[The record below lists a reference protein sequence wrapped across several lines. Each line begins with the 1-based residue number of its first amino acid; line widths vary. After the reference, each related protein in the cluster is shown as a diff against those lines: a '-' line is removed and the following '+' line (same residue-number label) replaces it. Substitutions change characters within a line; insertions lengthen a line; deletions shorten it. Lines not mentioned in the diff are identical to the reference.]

1 MELRILIKVIVKK
14 GVSYLLAER
23 ILFLGVQKRPFVL
36 IICLILYILS
46 LYFYLKS
53 LIRMV
58 CPKSESI
65 LPLSQASVLTSTVID
80 YDVSISD

>member
-46 LYFYLKS
+46 LYFYLKW

-58 CPKSESI
+58 RPKSESI

-80 YDVSISD
+80 YDVSI

>member
-14 GVSYLLAER
+14 GVSHLLAER
-23 ILFLGVQKRPFVL
+23 ILFWGVQKRPFVL
-36 IICLILYILS
+36 IICLILYILL
-46 LYFYLKS
+46 LYFYLKW

-58 CPKSESI
+58 YPKSKSI

-80 YDVSISD
+80 YDVSI